1 MAKAKDAFS
10 RSGET
15 CIFGKCTAELP
26 KVRVPDE
33 TAEII
38 RRKAIDS
45 GYSSVTEYLKQLI
58 LINAHGLDTV
68 LRLQQERIA
77 KIAKSGDEKG
87 IAS

>member
-1 MAKAKDAFS
+1 MSKTKVAFS

-45 GYSSVTEYLKQLI
+45 GYTSVTEYLKQLI
-58 LINAHGLDTV
+58 LINAYGIDTV
-68 LRLQQERIA
+68 TRLQKERLEMV
-77 KIAKSGDEKG
+77 AKSGEEKG
-87 IAS
+87 TF

>member
-1 MAKAKDAFS
+1 MAKTKDAFS
-10 RSGET
+10 RTGES
-15 CIFGKCTAELP
+15 CVFGKCTAELP

-38 RRKAIDS
+38 RRKAVDA
-45 GYSSVTEYLKQLI
+45 GFPTVTEYIKHLI

-77 KIAKSGDEKG
+77 KIATSGDEKG
-87 IAS
+87 IAP